1 MPRIHAVGVGVRH
14 AVARALA
21 TANRSPA
28 EATFRVVS
36 ARVDLDGRR
45 RVLRAEALVEIE
57 APRPVGDWSPGA
69 LRGLVNP
76 DGEHALMVRVPAPR
90 PFFIDAL
97 PVTWDRWLRRVD
109 DTLPPRMDRMSPR
122 VGVTWAQASD
132 FSHRLG
138 KRLPTV
144 AELRQAWGAARFP
157 WGDSPDPARGRVGA
171 PRFGELPEV
180 GLHPPS
186 PLGLLDLGAW
196 LWHWT
201 AEGTVSGG
209 AEDREPAFDRP
220 ADDRAPV
227 GFRMVQTA

>member
-1 MPRIHAVGVGVRH
+1 MPIIHAVGVGVRH

-21 TANRSPA
+21 TANRPPG
-28 EATFRVVS
+28 EATFRVVA
-36 ARVDLDGRR
+36 ARVELDGRR
-45 RVLRAEALVEIE
+45 RVLRAEAQVQVES
-57 APRPVGDWSPGA
+57 PRPVGAWSPEA

-76 DGEHALMVRVPAPR
+76 DGEHPLMVRVPADR

-97 PVTWDRWLRRVD
+97 PVTWARWLRRVE
-109 DTLPPRMDRMSPR
+109 DTLPPFTDPQCPR
-122 VGVTWAQASD
+122 VGVSWEEASD
-132 FSHRLG
+132 FARRLG

-144 AELRQAWGAARFP
+144 AELRQAWGPARFP
-157 WGDSPDPARGRVGA
+157 WGPEPDPARGRVGA

-220 ADDRAPV
+220 RADLAPV